1 MIRRKMPDEPACKW
15 RNASTNQISLR
26 NQTFY
31 TEAYFDGEK
40 RVAYA
45 WLQFMRFCFKLI

>member
-1 MIRRKMPDEPACKW
+1 MSLRVNGEMQVPD
-15 RNASTNQISLR
+15 NQISLR